1 MAGFKDFAAG
11 SYLTSSDIDEY
22 VMKQQVMVFAG
33 TAARDAALGT
43 AVVSEGMVAYVGGG
57 TVTYYD
63 GSTWKAWP

>member
-11 SYLTSSDIDEY
+11 TYLTAQDIDDFI
-22 VMKQQVMVFAG
+22 MTQQVMVFGG

-43 AVVSEGMVAYVGGG
+43 AVRTEGMVAYIGGG
-57 TVTYYD
+57 SATVYD

>member
-1 MAGFKDFAAG
+1 MAGFKDWTAGEYLNAAD
-11 SYLTSSDIDEY
+11 LMDF

-43 AVVSEGMVAYVGGG
+43 AVRREGMVAYVGGG
-57 TVTYYD
+57 SVTYFD